1 MEENLIYFYTITSV
15 FSILLILAAIFD
27 VWKFVIPNFISVGIV
42 VLFFV
47 ASSLIPMQTYWLSHL
62 GTASA
67 TFVVGLIV
75 YRFRLMGA
83 GDIKLITAVSL
94 WTGVGNIAS
103 FLLYTALAGG
113 ALSLGLLLL
122 RQVIVGVQLKGTYPG
137 SVSMPRILRY
147 GESIPYGLAISVG
160 GLSLVYGLPHLLF
173 YA

>member
-1 MEENLIYFYTITSV
+1 MDENFIYFYSVTFV
-15 FSILLILAAIFD
+15 FSILLIAAAIFD
-27 VWKFVIPNFISVGIV
+27 VWKYVIPNFVSVGIV

-47 ASSLIPMQTYWLSHL
+47 ASLLIPFQTYWLSHL

-103 FLLYTALAGG
+103 FLSGSLESMYLSGWRLPAAAESLASSTS
-113 ALSLGLLLL
+113 SL
-122 RQVIVGVQLKGTYPG
+122 K
-137 SVSMPRILRY
+137 VSSSMLW
-147 GESIPYGLAISVG
+147 SW
-160 GLSLVYGLPHLLF
+160 
-173 YA
+173 